1 MHNLRFPVEL
11 TRSTEVGF
19 WSAGT
24 KSGEKSLMSLSCFSG
39 TAMPLEVDVAERW
52 RTLAAEARAAADEM
66 TDPESKRAL
75 LRIAE
80 GYERLARRAEARKKN
95 QEDSK

>member
-1 MHNLRFPVEL
+1 
-11 TRSTEVGF
+11 
-19 WSAGT
+19 
-24 KSGEKSLMSLSCFSG
+24 
-39 TAMPLEVDVAERW
+39 MPSNVDIAERW

-80 GYERLARRAEARKKN
+80 GYERLARRAEARKKS